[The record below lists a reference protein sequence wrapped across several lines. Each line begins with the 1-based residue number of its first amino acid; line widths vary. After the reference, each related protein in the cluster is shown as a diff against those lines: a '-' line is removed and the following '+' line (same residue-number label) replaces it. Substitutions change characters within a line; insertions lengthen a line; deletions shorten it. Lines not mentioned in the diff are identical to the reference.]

1 MVIALVSALGGCAA
15 EKSAAPPYFKEI
27 YEETRPEA
35 AAEGADAQGGT
46 VLGGAVADA
55 RKGSVKI
62 IAVPN
67 PMKKEMV
74 TAAGEKAAPRGTGA
88 AVKDEPLK
96 TAELSVQA
104 ASGDVQVIVE
114 GMPIYEFVNLAFG
127 ELMKLNYTV
136 APEVQGM
143 HEKVTLNMGRKMK
156 GSEFFP
162 FAVDLMR
169 KHNLEVTDG
178 SGVLYVNKKGTSSKE
193 VIAASPDVYVGNTVP
208 RLPSQKKITLIVGT
222 SYVPANQILQVV
234 KQLQIMSGD
243 VRGEAILSNQ
253 AVALSGSIASLEK
266 IVPLFNQLDRPS
278 FVQREFN
285 LVYLDYMNVS
295 DFDKK
300 LREVLPATGIPIAR
314 SPGDPG
320 IMLIPFEKI
329 NAILIASSQKDWME
343 SLLSWKEKLD
353 AVESMGDEMQLFIFR
368 PKNRAADELVEVLK
382 AVSNGGSHQGIA
394 VQQEPAK
401 TAPAL
406 TAAQKKQQAAQAA
419 AAPVH
424 VDGVNT
430 AALPVKGFN
439 AFLDKGRNA
448 VIVSASPANFKLI
461 RNILTQLDTP
471 PRQVLFEAT
480 IMEVTLTDNLQYGVE
495 WLIKHTINS
504 PGAGNYDAVV
514 GTLGGL
520 ALGGSG
526 LNYAITKLPGDFQ
539 AKINA
544 YANKNLINIVSTPHI
559 ATLDGKEATITVGTE
574 VPIVT
579 AETSAAD
586 ITGTTGNQPSI
597 LRNVQYRNTGTI
609 LRVKPVI
616 NSDGAL
622 TIEVGQE
629 LSEAQTNSV
638 SSIDSP
644 LILNRS
650 IHTTLSCK
658 SGDTVLIGGLIST
671 NKSKGESKVPILG
684 DIPLIG
690 NLFKTTS
697 AGSTKTELIV
707 QITPYILND
716 LDQLDD
722 ITAKFKDQVF
732 LEKIED
738 FGVVR
743 P

>member
-1 MVIALVSALGGCAA
+1 MALASALGGCAA
-15 EKSAAPPYFKEI
+15 EKTAGPPYFKEA
-27 YEETRPEA
+27 YEATRPEQGAEGGTGSGAASVQGA
-35 AAEGADAQGGT
+35 AAGEA
-46 VLGGAVADA
+46 
-55 RKGSVKI
+55 KKSNVKI
-62 IAVPN
+62 IVIPN

-74 TAAGEKAAPRGTGA
+74 TAAGETPGPRGTGPA
-88 AVKDEPLK
+88 AKDEPLK
-96 TAELSVQA
+96 SAELSVQA
-104 ASGDVQVIVE
+104 AAGDVQVVVE
-114 GMPIYEFVNLAFG
+114 SMPVYEFVNLAFG
-127 ELMKLNYTV
+127 ELLKLNYTV

-178 SGVLYVNKKGTSSKE
+178 SGVLYVNKKGTGSKE
-193 VIAASPDVYVGNTVP
+193 LVAASPDVYVGNSVP
-208 RLPSQKKITLIVGT
+208 RLPPQKKITLIVGT

-234 KQLQIMSGD
+234 KQLQMINGE
-243 VRGEAILSNQ
+243 VRAEAILGNQ
-253 AVALSGSIASLEK
+253 AVALSGSVASLDK

-295 DFDKK
+295 DFEKK
-300 LREVLPATGIPIAR
+300 LKEVLPATGIPVAKNA
-314 SPGDPG
+314 GDPG
-320 IMLIPFEKI
+320 ILLIPFEKI
-329 NAILIASSQKDWME
+329 NALLVASSQKEWIDA
-343 SLLSWKEKLD
+343 LLSWKEKLD
-353 AVESMGDEMQLFIFR
+353 AVESMGDEMQLFIFH
-368 PKNRAADELVEVLK
+368 PKNRSADELVEVLK
-382 AVSNGGSHQGIA
+382 SISNGGAPQA
-394 VQQEPAK
+394 MVPQPAAA
-401 TAPAL
+401 TPAL
-406 TAAQKKQQAAQAA
+406 TAAQKQQQAAQAA
-419 AAPVH
+419 AAPVR
-424 VDGVNT
+424 VDGANT

-504 PGAGNYDAVV
+504 PGAGNFE
-514 GTLGGL
+514 GTISTLGNL
-520 ALGGSG
+520 ALGASG

-579 AETSAAD
+579 AETSASD
-586 ITGTTGNQPSI
+586 ITGSTSGQPSI

-609 LRVKPVI
+609 LKVKPVI
-616 NSDGAL
+616 NSEGAL
-622 TIEVGQE
+622 TIEIGQE

-638 SSIDSP
+638 SNIDSP

-658 SGDTVLIGGLIST
+658 TGDTVLIGGLIST

-697 AGSTKTELIV
+697 IGTTKTELIV

-716 LDQLDD
+716 LDQLDE
-722 ITAKFKDQVF
+722 ITAKFKDNAF
-732 LEKIED
+732 LEKTEEY
-738 FGVVR
+738 GMAR